1 MRYVTI
7 SRALVVPLTAVLLV
21 TAACTT
27 APQGELAGI
36 EPVAPGRGIDDLIL
50 VDCLLPSQIR
60 QLGTRAVFAAPRRS
74 IKTTK
79 TDCGI
84 RGGEFVLFDRSDYGT
99 ALQALLPKARA
110 GDMIAQT
117 YVGEIYE
124 KGLGLPGPDYAEAA
138 SWYRKAAVQGH
149 GPAQIA
155 LGALYEQGQGVSQ
168 DKAEALNWYRK
179 ASGLTDDPLIFES
192 KLKAERA
199 AFQHELKVRN
209 QVVASLQARL
219 RQPSGGGG
227 GAAAPQRQQL
237 QRVATSQQR
246 EVQSEVSRLER
257 EMKAVQKIKE
267 HTSPEG
273 SGAGKKAV
281 QAGKLELSL
290 RQERDALEDVGR
302 RLSMV
307 Q

>member
-1 MRYVTI
+1 MSFMPLPRLPHLPLM
-7 SRALVVPLTAVLLV
+7 ALVSALLLILG
-21 TAACTT
+21 ACAT
-27 APQGELAGI
+27 APSGDQADI
-36 EPVAPGRGIDDLIL
+36 APVAPGRGIDDLIL

-110 GDMIAQT
+110 GDAIAQT

-124 KGLGLPGPDYAEAA
+124 KGLGLAGPNYAEAA
-138 SWYRKAAVQGH
+138 SWYRKAAAQGH
-149 GPAQIA
+149 GPAQVS
-155 LGALYEQGQGVSQ
+155 LGGLYEQGQGVAQ

-179 ASGLTDDPLIFES
+179 ASGLTGDRLIFES

-199 AFQHELKVRN
+199 AFQNEIRLRN
-209 QVVASLQARL
+209 QVVASLQSRL
-219 RQPSGGGG
+219 RQGG
-227 GAAAPQRQQL
+227 GATAAQRQQL

-246 EVQSEVSRLER
+246 EVQSEVNRLER
-257 EMKAVQKIKE
+257 QMKAVQEIKQ
-267 HTSPEG
+267 HAGPRASG
-273 SGAGKKAV
+273 SGKKAA

-290 RQERDALEDVGR
+290 REERAALQDVGR

>member
-1 MRYVTI
+1 MRRMII
-7 SRALVVPLTAVLLV
+7 SRALMGQLMAAAMV
-21 TAACTT
+21 TIAACAT

-36 EPVAPGRGIDDLIL
+36 EPVAAGRGIDDLIL

-84 RGGEFVLFDRSDYGT
+84 RGGEFVLFDRSDYRT
-99 ALQALLPKARA
+99 ALQALLPKARG
-110 GDMIAQT
+110 GDAIAQT

-138 SWYRKAAVQGH
+138 SWYRKAASQGH
-149 GPAQIA
+149 GPAQVS
-155 LGALYEQGQGVSQ
+155 LGALYEKGQGVSQ

-192 KLKAERA
+192 KLKAERS
-199 AFQHELKVRN
+199 AFQRELKVRN

-219 RQPSGGGG
+219 RQSSGGGT
-227 GAAAPQRQQL
+227 AAPQRQQL
-237 QRVATSQQR
+237 QDVAKSQKR
-246 EVQSEVSRLER
+246 EIDSEVTRLEQK
-257 EMKAVQKIKE
+257 MKAVQEIKQ
-267 HTSPEG
+267 HTGSSG
-273 SGAGKKAV
+273 SGGGKKAA

-290 RQERDALEDVGR
+290 RQERDALQDVGR
-302 RLSMV
+302 RLALV

>member
-1 MRYVTI
+1 MRSVMI
-7 SRALVVPLTAVLLV
+7 PRAPTVPLTAVLLV
-21 TAACTT
+21 TIAACAT
-27 APQGELAGI
+27 APQGDLAGI

-84 RGGEFVLFDRSDYGT
+84 RGGEFVLFDRSDYSS
-99 ALQALLPKARA
+99 ALQSLLPKARG
-110 GDMIAQT
+110 GDAIAQT

-124 KGLGLPGPDYAEAA
+124 KGLGLPGPNYPEAA
-138 SWYRKAAVQGH
+138 SWYRKAAAQGH
-149 GPAQIA
+149 SPAQVA
-155 LGALYEQGQGVSQ
+155 LGALYEQGQGVPQ

-179 ASGLTDDPLIFES
+179 ASGLTADPLIFES
-192 KLKAERA
+192 ELKAERA
-199 AFQHELKVRN
+199 AFQRELKVRN

-219 RQPSGGGG
+219 RQPSGG
-227 GAAAPQRQQL
+227 AAAPQRQQL
-237 QRVATSQQR
+237 QRVAKSQER
-246 EVQSEVSRLER
+246 EIQSEVSRLEQK
-257 EMKAVQKIKE
+257 MKAVQEIKQ
-267 HTSPEG
+267 HAGSQG
-273 SGAGKKAV
+273 SGGKKAA

-290 RQERDALEDVGR
+290 RQERDALQDVGR
-302 RLSMV
+302 RLALV